1 MRVGQSGNN
10 QVQGSETGQARRT
23 EKSSKATTESAREGG
38 KAVATENGDVDT
50 KISARARD
58 LSKAK
63 SAAAGAP
70 DVREEK
76 IAELKRRIA
85 EGRYKVDATA
95 VADKMV
101 DEHLGGLGMS

>member
-23 EKSSKATTESAREGG
+23 EKSSQATTESARDGT
-38 KAVATENGDVDT
+38 KVSTENGDVDA

-85 EGRYKVDATA
+85 EGRYKVDSAA

-101 DEHLGGLGMS
+101 DDHLGGLGAS